1 MGWNDG
7 RTGDVGEYHPLF
19 AASLFV
25 TNLCPLSRS
34 QSRMRGDYLF
44 YEEKIET
51 TPEEKE
57 AKAARRSVDTLLSRA
72 ILTLNISE
80 LERNGR
86 LIPSPHR
93 RLPSEGKIGRQ
104 SLTALPNRRTP
115 RTSTHGGEN
124 SRASGILSRTSRY
137 VVVTVIRV
145 NQPTL
150 CCPSGRRL
158 HPSTHR

>member
-72 ILTLNISE
+72 ILTLNVSE

-93 RLPSEGKIGRQ
+93 RLPSEGKIGRR
-104 SLTALPNRRTP
+104 SLTVSRSRRIP
-115 RTSTHGGEN
+115 RTYILVAGSLL
-124 SRASGILSRTSRY
+124 ASGTSSPTFRY
-137 VVVTVIRV
+137 VIVIAA
-145 NQPTL
+145 PA
-150 CCPSGRRL
+150 GD
-158 HPSTHR
+158 